1 MPHVGYTLGS
11 KLLAKTKIPQL
22 LQRLAYQDELAILM
36 YHGILKGPLMVN
48 DWCFVDENSFGLQ
61 IGYLKKHFETIS
73 LSEAVK
79 RMRNREITH
88 ATAVITF
95 DDGYQNNFDIA
106 FPILCKERIPATIF
120 LTTGLMNTNDTV
132 WYCRL
137 NLALSKTQR
146 THIEWNGF
154 KFDLSTLD
162 LKAKASAAIQ
172 DSLKKLEHTN
182 LMATVRSTILA
193 LGDDPDS
200 SIEDGSAFRMLDK
213 KAIGEMVASGL
224 IEFGAHTHRH
234 AILSQL
240 SEEERF
246 NEIRQS
252 IDAVYELTG
261 RPCKCFAY
269 PNGREE
275 DYNSETIKDLK
286 ACGIEIA
293 VTAISGPND
302 EKTPV
307 LELRRYGIGADLLM
321 DQFQL
326 TVHHFY
332 NKSLQLIR

>member
-1 MPHVGYTLGS
+1 
-11 KLLAKTKIPQL
+11 
-22 LQRLAYQDELAILM
+22 
-36 YHGILKGPLMVN
+36 
-48 DWCFVDENSFGLQ
+48 
-61 IGYLKKHFETIS
+61 
-73 LSEAVK
+73 
-79 RMRNREITH
+79 
-88 ATAVITF
+88 
-95 DDGYQNNFDIA
+95 
-106 FPILCKERIPATIF
+106 
-120 LTTGLMNTNDTV
+120 
-132 WYCRL
+132 
-137 NLALSKTQR
+137 
-146 THIEWNGF
+146 
-154 KFDLSTLD
+154 
-162 LKAKASAAIQ
+162 
-172 DSLKKLEHTN
+172 
-182 LMATVRSTILA
+182 MATVRSTILA